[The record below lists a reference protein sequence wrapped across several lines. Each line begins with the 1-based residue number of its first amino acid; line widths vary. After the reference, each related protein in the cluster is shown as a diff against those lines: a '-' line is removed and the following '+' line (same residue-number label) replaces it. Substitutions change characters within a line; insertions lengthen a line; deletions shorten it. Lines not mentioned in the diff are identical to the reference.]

1 MLYQSFQKSEER
13 FQLSRRN
20 ESRPMPS
27 RTETL
32 NWTICIIYF
41 HRHRGVTKTSTI
53 VKGFQQLTAVSK
65 LSILYELNW
74 VITFGWICQWT
85 YEKWLQRKWLL
96 RLLETQLLHFVLK
109 MRTCYP
115 EAYLESC
122 QTFKIEHFFENG

>member
-32 NWTICIIYF
+32 NWAICIIYF
-41 HRHRGVTKTSTI
+41 HRHRGVTRTST
-53 VKGFQQLTAVSK
+53 VVNGFQQLTAVSR

-74 VITFGWICQWT
+74 VITCGWISQRT
-85 YEKWLQRKWLL
+85 FEKWLQRIWLL

-115 EAYLESC
+115 EAYSEPC
-122 QTFKIEHFFENG
+122 QTFKIENFFENG